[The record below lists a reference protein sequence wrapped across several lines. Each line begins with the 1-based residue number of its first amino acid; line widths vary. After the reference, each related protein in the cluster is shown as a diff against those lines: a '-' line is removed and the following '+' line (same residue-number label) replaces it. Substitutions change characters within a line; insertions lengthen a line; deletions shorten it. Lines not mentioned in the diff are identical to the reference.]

1 MRYLA
6 GFMQERIALFQGGTG
21 KKETAL
27 LLVVIDIG
35 FNGRY
40 VTRHYLSHN
49 SLGTQGCQ
57 AKQ

>member
-35 FNGRY
+35 FDGRY
-40 VTRHYLSHN
+40 VTRHYLSLD
-49 SLGTQGCQ
+49 SLGTQGYH
-57 AKQ
+57 AKY